1 MKKLLWEL
9 LLEYL
14 RVAAKIQLWKI
25 GPEHVVGITGSAG
38 KSSCREAVYVILK
51 DRFKV
56 KAGKK
61 SLNTEVGLP
70 TDILGFEDFSWKV
83 PVFALFKLLF
93 DWKKFDVYI
102 AEMGVDKPG
111 DMDYLLSI
119 VKPDIAVL
127 LNVYPVHT
135 FNFPGGVEQIKEEKE
150 KIFRFAK
157 VKISYPDFDDVKPFL
172 INKLGFLFTQDY
184 GQTFAVAAAV
194 GKALG
199 ISLDEAKKNLEKNL
213 VLPPGRMSVFGGI
226 NGGTIIDSSYNSS
239 RVPAVSALKALKNFK
254 GKRKIAVLGDMRELG
269 ELAKGEHEVVAE
281 EAIRDADVV
290 FTFGPLS
297 EDFFPDI
304 KKIHKFRK
312 MAELISAVKEEIKPG
327 DVVLVKGSQNTIMLE
342 TLVERLLADPR
353 DVSKL
358 CRRGE
363 FWERKRRNILIR
375 S

>member
-1 MKKLLWEL
+1 MKQIFTSALLS
-9 LLEYL
+9 YL
-14 RVAAKIQLWKI
+14 RIAAKIQLWKI
-25 GPEHVVGITGSAG
+25 RPAHIVGITGSAG

-51 DRFKV
+51 GKYKV
-56 KAGKK
+56 KVGKK
-61 SLNTEVGLP
+61 SLNTEIGLP
-70 TDILGFEDFSWKV
+70 TDILGFDDFSWKV
-83 PVFALFKLLF
+83 PALAPFKLLF

-111 DMDYLLSI
+111 DMDYLLTV

-127 LNVYPVHT
+127 LNVLPVHT

-157 VKISYPDFDDVKPFL
+157 VKISYPDFGDVKPFL
-172 INKLGFLFTQDY
+172 INKPGFLFTDDY
-184 GQTFAVAAAV
+184 GQTFAAAAAV

-199 ISLDEAKKNLEKNL
+199 ISLAEAKKNLEKNL

-226 NGGTIIDSSYNSS
+226 NRGTIIDSSYNSS
-239 RVPAVSALKALKNFK
+239 RVPAVAALKALKYFK
-254 GKRKIAVLGDMRELG
+254 GKRKVAVLGDMRELG
-269 ELAKGEHEVVAE
+269 ELAKGEHEAVAE

-290 FTFGPLS
+290 FTFGPLT
-297 EDFFPDI
+297 EEFFPEN

-312 MAELISAVKEEIKPG
+312 MAELISVVKKEIKPG

-342 TLVERLLADPR
+342 TLVEQILANPEDKN
-353 DVSKL
+353 KL

-363 FWERKRRNILIR
+363 FWERKRRKLLL
-375 S
+375 